1 MRAALQKA
9 IAYVLKQMGAKVCIF
24 NRTVETAKNLAEKYG
39 FQYCQLSQEAAPVI
53 DEYSS
58 LIIQTTSVGMNSS
71 GMSDETNDPIWFY
84 NFHGNELVFDIVY
97 NPAITPIM
105 RRASLAGC
113 RVLNGYKML
122 EYQAYMQFKL
132 FTGKDYESE

>member
-1 MRAALQKA
+1 M
-9 IAYVLKQMGAKVCIF
+9 
-24 NRTVETAKNLAEKYG
+24 EYG